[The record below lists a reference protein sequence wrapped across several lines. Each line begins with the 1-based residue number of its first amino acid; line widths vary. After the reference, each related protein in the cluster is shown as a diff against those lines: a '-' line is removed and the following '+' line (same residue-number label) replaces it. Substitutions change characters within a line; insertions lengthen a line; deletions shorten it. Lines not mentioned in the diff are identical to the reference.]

1 MTSCNAKRDEV
12 RDHYAQ
18 VAAAVSCG
26 TAAPAEGATENASCC
41 CADESRLYPDDVKGG
56 LPIEALKASRGCGNP
71 LGEIE
76 LAEGMTV
83 LDLGSGGGI
92 DCLIAAQEVGNAGR
106 VYGLDMT
113 DEMLALANQNKQT
126 AGADNVEFVKGFIED
141 IPLPDDLADVITS
154 NCVINLSTDKPQV
167 LREAFRV
174 LKPGGHFIVADIIA
188 LKDGFDEEAGL
199 EAARIFGCRSGVVTE
214 AAYTA
219 MMEAAGFADVNVR
232 VFKKYSLSRMREKAR
247 EKGLS
252 HAMERYTDDQLEEAF
267 GGAFISGV
275 KM

>member
-1 MTSCNAKRDEV
+1 MMSCNAKRDEV

-18 VAAAVSCG
+18 VATAVSCG
-26 TAAPAEGATENASCC
+26 SAAPAEGSTENASCC
-41 CADESRLYPDDVKGG
+41 CADESRLYPDDVKNG

-76 LAEGMTV
+76 LSEGMTV

-92 DCLIAAQEVGNAGR
+92 DCLIAAQEVGATGK

-141 IPLPDDLADVITS
+141 IPLPDNLADVITS

-174 LKPGGHFIVADIIA
+174 LKPGGQFMVADIIA

-199 EAARIFGCRSGVVTE
+199 EAARIFGCRSGVVTK

-219 MMEAAGFADVNVR
+219 MMEAAGFSDVNVR
-232 VFKKYSLSRMREKAR
+232 VFKKYSLNRMREKAR

-252 HAMERYTDDQLEEAF
+252 HAMERYTDEQLEEAF

-275 KM
+275 KE

>member
-1 MTSCNAKRDEV
+1 MSCDERRDEV

-18 VAAAVSCG
+18 VAAAVSRG
-26 TAAPAEGATENASCC
+26 GAAPAEGATESASCC
-41 CADESRLYPDDVKGG
+41 CADESRLYPEDVKDG
-56 LPIEALKASRGCGNP
+56 LPVEALKASRGCGNP
-71 LGEIE
+71 LGEVE
-76 LAEGMTV
+76 LREGMTV

-92 DCLIAAQEVGNAGR
+92 DCLIAAQEVGATGK
-106 VYGLDMT
+106 VFGLDMT
-113 DEMLALANQNKQT
+113 DEMLALANQNKRT

-141 IPLPDDLADVITS
+141 IPLPDNLADVVTS

-174 LKPGGHFIVADIIA
+174 LKPGGRFMVADIIA

-214 AAYTA
+214 AAYRA
-219 MMEAAGFADVNVR
+219 MMEAAGFAGVEVR

-247 EKGLS
+247 AKGLS
-252 HAMERYTDDQLEEAF
+252 RAMERYTDEQLEEAF
-267 GGAFISGV
+267 GGAFVSGV
-275 KM
+275 K

>member
-1 MTSCNAKRDEV
+1 M
-12 RDHYAQ
+12 
-18 VAAAVSCG
+18 
-26 TAAPAEGATENASCC
+26 
-41 CADESRLYPDDVKGG
+41 G
-56 LPIEALKASRGCGNP
+56 LPVEALKASRGCGNP

-76 LAEGMTV
+76 LREGMTV

-92 DCLIAAQEVGNAGR
+92 DCLIAAAEVGDAGK

-113 DEMLALANQNKQT
+113 DEMLALANQNKAMANAT
-126 AGADNVEFVKGFIED
+126 NVEFVKGFIED
-141 IPLPDDLADVITS
+141 IPLPDNVADVITS

-174 LKPGGHFIVADIIA
+174 LKPGGQFMVADIVA

-214 AAYTA
+214 EAYA
-219 MMEAAGFADVNVR
+219 DMMRAAGFDNVEIR
-232 VFKKYSLSRMREKAR
+232 IFKKYSLARMREKAR

-252 HAMERYTDDQLEEAF
+252 HAMERYTDEQLEEAF

-275 KM
+275 KE